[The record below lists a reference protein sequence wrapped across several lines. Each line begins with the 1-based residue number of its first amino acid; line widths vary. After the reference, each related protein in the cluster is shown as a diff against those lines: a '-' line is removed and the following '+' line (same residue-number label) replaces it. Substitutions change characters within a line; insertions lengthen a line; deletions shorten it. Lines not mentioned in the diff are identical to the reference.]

1 MQWENKNLQTLQAVK
16 SRVSVLHEKAAEKKE
31 NKNQSKQTVTSDCN
45 CQEKSIPKFLSKHSG
60 TCVPSSSFSEGTTV
74 CWQFQG
80 GTARKSSLHY
90 HHLNINVA
98 LYLQQLINRD
108 PVTCKMCT
116 IHQTSNDEQTYNR
129 KMSLSS
135 LFWSHC
141 TSSFTTDTQKLSR
154 DGEDFCENQHG
165 CLSGRVH
172 VILNCWQNKC
182 PIYIK
187 RVFRES
193 DRDCLTAGRL

>member
-141 TSSFTTDTQKLSR
+141 TSGSLHLPLTHKSCLEMVRTSVKTNMAASR
-154 DGEDFCENQHG
+154 VGYTLFLIADKINVQ
-165 CLSGRVH
+165 
-172 VILNCWQNKC
+172 
-182 PIYIK
+182 YI
-187 RVFRES
+187 
-193 DRDCLTAGRL
+193 